1 MISVSVALSGGRNYA
16 TLYCPGKK
24 ASFLASSMQDIEQ
37 SFRDAFE
44 RHADEL
50 FRHAAL
56 RLSDRDRAL
65 ELTQECFLRSWQY
78 VKKGQEIR
86 EMRPFLFSTLRHLII
101 DEYRKSKSFSLDAM
115 MENDEGGVIEAMLP
129 RDDTN
134 TLEAAMDRF
143 DSKHAVGAIQR
154 LPELYREVLTM
165 RYVEDLSLK
174 DIAALIKE
182 SENVVSVRLHRGL
195 KKLHALLELE

>member
-1 MISVSVALSGGRNYA
+1 
-16 TLYCPGKK
+16 
-24 ASFLASSMQDIEQ
+24 MQDIEK
-37 SFRDAFE
+37 SFREAFE
-44 RHADEL
+44 RHSDEL

-65 ELTQECFLRSWQY
+65 ELTQECFLRSWQF
-78 VKKGQEIR
+78 VARGEEIR
-86 EMRPFLFSTLRHLII
+86 EMRPFLFRTLRHLII

-115 MENDEGGVIEAMLP
+115 MENDEGGTIEAMLP

-134 TLEAAMDRF
+134 TLEAAIDRF
-143 DSKHAVGAIQR
+143 DSKRAVGEIKK

-165 RYVEDLSLK
+165 RYVQDLSLK
-174 DIAALIKE
+174 DIAALLEE

-195 KKLHALLELE
+195 KKLHALLQLE